1 MKLIGSLASPYVRK
15 VRVVLAEKMLPYEF
29 ELENVW
35 AGETTIG
42 EHNPLRKIP
51 VLLLKTGESV
61 YDSRVICH
69 YLDTLSPVC
78 KLLPSEERERLQV
91 RCWEALTDGVL
102 DAAILARL
110 EHIFAGRTE
119 AQRSQAWIDHQ
130 MQKVD
135 AGLAEMSRLLADR
148 QFCYGNQFSLADIAV
163 GCTLGWLD
171 FRFPAIDWRSRHPHL
186 AELQARLEQ
195 RQSFIDTVPV

>member
-35 AGETTIG
+35 LADTSIG

-51 VLLLKTGESV
+51 VLLLKTGEAV

-69 YLDTLSPVC
+69 YRDTLSPVC

-110 EHIFAGRTE
+110 ENIFSGRSE
-119 AQRSQAWIDHQ
+119 AQRCQAWIDHQ
-130 MQKVD
+130 LLKVD
-135 AGLAEMSRLLADR
+135 AGLAEMSRLLGDR
-148 QFCYGNQFSLADIAV
+148 PFCYGNQFSLADIAV

-171 FRFPAIDWRSRHPHL
+171 LRFPEIDWRSRHANL
-186 AELQARLEQ
+186 AELQSRLEQ
-195 RQSFIDTVPV
+195 RQSFIDTVPA

>member
-35 AGETTIG
+35 LADTSIG

-51 VLLLKTGESV
+51 VLLLKTGEAV

-110 EHIFAGRTE
+110 ENIFSGRSE
-119 AQRSQAWIDHQ
+119 AQRCQAWIDHQ
-130 MQKVD
+130 LLKVD
-135 AGLAEMSRLLADR
+135 AGLAEMSRLLGDR
-148 QFCYGNQFSLADIAV
+148 PFCYGNQFSLADIAV

-171 FRFPAIDWRSRHPHL
+171 LRFPEIDWRSRHANL
-186 AELQARLEQ
+186 AELQSRLEQ
-195 RQSFIDTVPV
+195 RQSFIDTVPA

>member
-35 AGETTIG
+35 LADTSIG

-51 VLLLKTGESV
+51 VLLLKTGEAV

-110 EHIFAGRTE
+110 ENIFSGRSET
-119 AQRSQAWIDHQ
+119 QRCQAWIDHQ
-130 MQKVD
+130 LLKVD
-135 AGLAEMSRLLADR
+135 AGLAEMSRLLGDR
-148 QFCYGNQFSLADIAV
+148 PFCYGNQFSLADIAV

-171 FRFPAIDWRSRHPHL
+171 LRFPEIDWRSRHANL
-186 AELQARLEQ
+186 AELQSRLEQ
-195 RQSFIDTVPV
+195 RQSFIDTVPA